1 MSNAKPAAATALEEL
16 ATQAAQLPGAQRF
29 SDEDL
34 ELVYG
39 IAYNLYR
46 HGRHDDALRYFAMLT
61 SYRPLETRY
70 LLGLGACQQM
80 LRNYEGAIQAY
91 ALAAMVRPEAPEP
104 SLHIAECLVAQ
115 AQFAEARTT
124 LEALIRLCELSG
136 QTALEQRARGLLE
149 LIGER

>member
-1 MSNAKPAAATALEEL
+1 MTTAQSATVLAELADAAAR
-16 ATQAAQLPGAQRF
+16 LPGAGRF
-29 SDEDL
+29 GDDDL

-61 SYRPLETRY
+61 SYRPLELRY
-70 LLGLGACQQM
+70 LMGLGACQQM

-91 ALAAMVRPEAPEP
+91 ALAAMVKPEAAES
-104 SLHIAECLVAQ
+104 SLHIAECLVGL
-115 AQFAEARTT
+115 AQFGEAREM
-124 LEALIRLCELSG
+124 LSALTRLCELSG
-136 QTALEQRARGLLE
+136 QDALKQRARGLLD